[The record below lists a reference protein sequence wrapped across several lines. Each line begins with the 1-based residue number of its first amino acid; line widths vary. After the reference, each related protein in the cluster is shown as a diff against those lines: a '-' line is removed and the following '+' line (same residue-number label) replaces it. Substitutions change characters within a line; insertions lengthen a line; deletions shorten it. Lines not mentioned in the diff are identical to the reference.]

1 MISRILL
8 SLFFVVLAGCA
19 FKQDKPPANLEFS
32 KIERVGETVLYDLYF
47 SSDVD
52 VKGAYKSLIGT
63 GLLCALDDDEDFNEN
78 HKMRYFMDGGVRR
91 DTSGAKFDFISRMV
105 FSEKIANGSS
115 ERDLSPV
122 EVEQILAKK
131 DHVSCRF
138 FASATMIDTY
148 FSNVM
153 YVPVAS
159 IIRVMGGAPTPGK

>member
-1 MISRILL
+1 M
-8 SLFFVVLAGCA
+8 SLFLIVLVGCA
-19 FKQDKPPANLEFS
+19 FKQDKPPANLKFA
-32 KIERVGETVLYDLYF
+32 KIERVGETALYDLYF

-52 VKGAYKSLIGT
+52 IKGTYKSLIGI
-63 GLLCALDDDEDFNEN
+63 GLLCALEDDEDFNEN

-91 DTSGAKFDFISRMV
+91 DTSGARFDFISRMV

-153 YVPVAS
+153 YVPVES
-159 IIRVMGGAPTPGK
+159 VIRAMGAPPAPRR